1 MQLTAITSAPGA
13 ATGASDARGASGASL
28 VSAASSLR
36 ATLAAATA
44 ALLAPGLV
52 AAQTTSAA
60 QWQVDSA
67 VLVYQEGGGRVRAVE
82 PVISARRTDGNDRT
96 VGLKLT
102 LDALTG
108 ASPNGAAPQ
117 PTAQTFTS
125 PSGDSRYTTP
135 AGKSPL
141 DPNFRDR
148 RVALAGT
155 LERPWGTAQRLSL
168 AANVSSE
175 TDFKSLSLSAGL
187 ARDFNQKNTTLSL
200 TLALEADRIEAQ
212 GGVPTGL
219 RPLRAGGDGDGGG
232 RGGDDDDDR
241 DDDEHEGG
249 ASRTVAD
256 VLLGVTQ
263 VINRHWLM
271 QTNIGYG
278 RSSGNHDDPYKILSV
293 VDGSTGLL
301 VGDRYVSES
310 RPDSRSRLSV
320 YWQNKLHLTQDVVDL
335 SYRFYRDDWGVRAHT
350 LDLRYR
356 LELGAGLYL
365 EPHLR
370 LHQQSKADFSQGWLV
385 EGQGWNSS
393 TQTAN
398 VANASADPR
407 LAAFTAQTLGAKF
420 GMPLGRGGELTAR
433 LEFYRQTPK
442 ALAGAPGALRTLELT
457 PTLKATTVMLGY
469 SLPW

>member
-1 MQLTAITSAPGA
+1 MQLTDKACAVNLSDNASPGA
-13 ATGASDARGASGASL
+13 CKPSVR
-28 VSAASSLR
+28 AA
-36 ATLAAATA
+36 LAAATA
-44 ALLAPGLV
+44 ALLAPGI
-52 AAQTTSAA
+52 APAQSTAAA

-67 VLVYQEGGGRVRAVE
+67 VLIYKEGGGRVSAVE
-82 PVISARRTDGNDRT
+82 PVVSARRTDGNDRT

-102 LDALTG
+102 LDTLTG

-125 PSGDSRYTTP
+125 PSGEGQYTTP
-135 AGKSPL
+135 AGKAPL

-155 LERPWGTAQRLSL
+155 LDRPWGAGQRLSL
-168 AANVSSE
+168 GASVSSE
-175 TDFKSLSLSAGL
+175 TDFKSLSLSGGL

-212 GGVPTGL
+212 GGMPTGL
-219 RPLRAGGDGDGGG
+219 QPLRAGTGSSG
-232 RGGDDDDDR
+232 GGDDG
-241 DDDEHEGG
+241 EHEGG
-249 ASRTVAD
+249 AARTVAD

-271 QTNIGYG
+271 QTNLGYG
-278 RSSGNHDDPYKILSV
+278 RSSGYHSDPYKIISV

-301 VGDRYVSES
+301 TGDRYVSEA
-310 RPDSRSRLSV
+310 RPGSRSRLSL

-365 EPHLR
+365 EPHWR
-370 LHQQSKADFSQGWLV
+370 LHRQGKADFSRGWLV
-385 EGQGWNSS
+385 EGQGWHSG
-393 TQTAN
+393 THAAG
-398 VANASADPR
+398 VAHASADPR
-407 LAAFTAQTLGAKF
+407 LAAFSAQTLGAKF
-420 GMPLGRGGELTAR
+420 GLPVGKAGEFSAR

-442 ALAGAPGALRTLELT
+442 ALSGAPGVLSTPPLT
-457 PTLKATTVMLGY
+457 PTLQATTVVIGY

>member
-1 MQLTAITSAPGA
+1 MQLTDITPAARGPAHAPGPA
-13 ATGASDARGASGASL
+13 G
-28 VSAASSLR
+28 AASPLR
-36 ATLAAATA
+36 AALAAATA
-44 ALLAPGLV
+44 ALLAPGMA
-52 AAQTTSAA
+52 AAQTTSAP

-67 VLVYQEGGGRVRAVE
+67 VLIYQEGGGRVRAVE
-82 PVISARRTDGNDRT
+82 PVVSARRTDGNDRT

-125 PSGDSRYTTP
+125 PSGEGTYTTP

-155 LERPWGTAQRLSL
+155 FERPWGTAQRLSL
-168 AANVSSE
+168 GANVSSE

-212 GGVPTGL
+212 GGMPTGL
-219 RPLRAGGDGDGGG
+219 RPLRAGGRANDDEGDGG
-232 RGGDDDDDR
+232 D
-241 DDDEHEGG
+241 HEGG

-271 QTNIGYG
+271 QTNVGYG
-278 RSSGNHDDPYKILSV
+278 RSSGNHNDPYKMLSV

-301 VGDRYVSES
+301 VGDRYVSEA
-310 RPDSRSRLSV
+310 RPASRSRLSV
-320 YWQNKLHLTQDVVDL
+320 YWQNKVHLTQDVVDL

-356 LELGAGLYL
+356 LELGAGLYV

-370 LHQQSKADFSQGWLV
+370 LHQQSKASFSQGWLV

-393 TQTAN
+393 AQSAL
-398 VANASADPR
+398 VAHASADPR
-407 LAAFTAQTLGAKF
+407 LAALTAQTLGAKF
-420 GMPLGRGGELTAR
+420 GMPMGKAGELTAR
-433 LEFYRQTPK
+433 LELYRQTPK
-442 ALAGAPGALRTLELT
+442 ALNQAPGALRTLELT
-457 PTLKATTVMLGY
+457 PTLKATTLRVGY